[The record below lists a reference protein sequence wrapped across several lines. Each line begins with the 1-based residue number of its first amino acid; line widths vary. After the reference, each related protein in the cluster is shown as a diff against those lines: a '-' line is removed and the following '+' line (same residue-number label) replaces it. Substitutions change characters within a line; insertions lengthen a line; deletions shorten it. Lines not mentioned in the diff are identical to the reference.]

1 MHRKVKKTLIGVVV
15 ITILI
20 ALVGCGS
27 STDPNGSAGSESY
40 KSPDGWIVQY
50 DPSVIEVK
58 ENESGADFIYTGES
72 AGNSMASIRFIA
84 DKQPEEVLYEV
95 TSAWDNEEAIVRSE
109 GFFPGT
115 TDKWGFWRV
124 LDPAEENT
132 APHRTAIAGEYNGG
146 VLLLEDSISLSGNEE
161 NDIAVSDAL
170 ANIVDSI
177 TYENFEDQVM
187 YEYVPGT
194 YTAEQDGAIH
204 RVTLNADH
212 TGVLDFQ
219 DSVDIFWGSIE
230 LNAADHSFS
239 YEYTIEGENLMINYD
254 GNWLTFRK

>member
-1 MHRKVKKTLIGVVV
+1 M
-15 ITILI
+15 
-20 ALVGCGS
+20 
-27 STDPNGSAGSESY
+27 
-40 KSPDGWIVQY
+40 GWAAEY
-50 DPSVIEVK
+50 DPTVIEVK

-72 AGNSMASIRFIA
+72 AGDSMASISFTA
-84 DKQPEEVLYEV
+84 DKQPEEVLYEI
-95 TSAWDNEEAIVRSE
+95 TSAWGNEEAVVRSE

-124 LDPAEENT
+124 LDPAEGDP

-146 VLLLEDSISLSGNEE
+146 VLLLENTISLSGNEE
-161 NDIAVSDAL
+161 NDTAMSDAL

-194 YTAEQDGAIH
+194 YTAEQDGASYSI
-204 RVTLNADH
+204 TLNADH
-212 TGVLDFQ
+212 TGVIDFQ

-230 LNAADHSFS
+230 LTAADNSFN
-239 YEYTIEGENLMINYD
+239 YEYTIEGDSLMVNYD
-254 GNWLTFRK
+254 GNWLTFSK